1 MKLLIDMNLSP
12 LWVDTLTQHGW
23 EAVHWST
30 GGDPHATDQTIMGWA
45 RERQYVVFT
54 HDLDFG
60 TLLAL
65 THAQGPSVI
74 QVRTQNVMPAYL
86 ERLVTRALTTY
97 ASQLSEGVLLTVDE
111 GKARVRILPITPTT
125 SN

>member
-1 MKLLIDMNLSP
+1 MGGHIDAA
-12 LWVDTLTQHGW
+12 WV
-23 EAVHWST
+23 
-30 GGDPHATDQTIMGWA
+30 GGRILVNRRRSA
-45 RERQYVVFT
+45 RDRRYVVFT

-60 TLLAL
+60 TLLPL

-86 ERLVTRALTTY
+86 ERLVMRALTTY

-111 GKARVRILPITPTT
+111 GKARVRILPITPPA

>member
-12 LWVDTLTQHGW
+12 LWVDTLTRHGW

-30 GGDPHATDQTIMGWA
+30 VGDPHATDRTIMSWA
-45 RERQYVVFT
+45 RERKYVVFT
-54 HDLDFG
+54 HDVDFG
-60 TLLAL
+60 TLLAM
-65 THAQGPSVI
+65 TRAHGPSVI

-86 ERLVTRALTTY
+86 ERLVTHALTTY

-111 GKARVRILPITPTT
+111 GKARVRILPIMGVT